1 MSDEIKV
8 FEVNLS
14 VGQITT
20 NFEEVKKS
28 ALEYAEKYKAMTF
41 SDDAVADAKK
51 AIAEV
56 NKVIKAINAQ
66 RIADKKKWNE
76 PIVQY
81 EQRCKDLEKILN
93 DGVEDIK
100 KFVDSAETKRID
112 ARKAEI
118 GCIFDALNPFDWLTL
133 DKIKNEK
140 WLNKTTTEA
149 VIQAE
154 IKARLDLIKITIDS
168 YNADF
173 NDKYLPILI
182 NAYQQTLDD
191 QFARNKRREA
201 IDNDK
206 RIEAAAASKKEQEKT
221 ADAPAHSGQIEV
233 AANNQEQQ
241 EQTTAKRAVVRL
253 ELEVTPESWSKLKA
267 AIKADPNI
275 VVLKCEF

>member
-1 MSDEIKV
+1 MSDEIVV
-8 FEVNLS
+8 FEVDLS

-20 NFEEVKKS
+20 NFEDVKKS

-51 AIAEV
+51 AVAEV
-56 NKVIKAINAQ
+56 NKVIKAMNAQ

-81 EQRCKDLEKILN
+81 EQKCKELEAILN
-93 DGVEDIK
+93 DGVADIK
-100 KFVDSAETKRID
+100 KFIDEAERKRFD
-112 ARKAEI
+112 ERKAEI
-118 GCIFDALNPFDWLTL
+118 DCIFDELNPFDWLTI

-140 WLNKTTTEA
+140 WLNKTTTTNE
-149 VIQAE
+149 IQIE
-154 IKARLDLIKITIDS
+154 IKARLDLIKMTIDG

-182 NAYQQTLDD
+182 NAYKATLDD

-206 RIEAAAASKKEQEKT
+206 QIEAAAASKKEQEKT
-221 ADAPAHSGQIEV
+221 AEAPARSEQIGV
-233 AANNQEQQ
+233 AASNQEQQ
-241 EQTTAKRAVVRL
+241 EQTTKRAVVRL
-253 ELEVTPESWSKLKA
+253 ELEVTPESWSKLQA
-267 AIKADPNI
+267 AIKSDPNI